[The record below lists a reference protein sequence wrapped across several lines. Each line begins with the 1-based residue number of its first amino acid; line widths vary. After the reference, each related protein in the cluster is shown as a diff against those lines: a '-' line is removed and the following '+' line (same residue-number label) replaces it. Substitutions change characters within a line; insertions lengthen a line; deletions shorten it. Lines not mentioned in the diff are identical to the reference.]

1 MLGHEL
7 FRTMEITSDLPSYAT
22 LPVICAVPRAAGDA
36 GIRAPWQ
43 SGRRPCVVLEMV
55 WSRQKECGASLNSGT
70 K

>member
-7 FRTMEITSDLPSYAT
+7 FRTIEITRDLPSYVT
-22 LPVICAVPRAAGDA
+22 LPVIWAAGDA
-36 GIRAPWQ
+36 GIIAPWQ
-43 SGRRPCVVLEMV
+43 AGRRPCVVLEMV